1 MHSNEHEAAKSQGKY
16 INTSDL
22 ITLSV
27 ACITMLIT
35 ILAVI
40 IQISECLRKREK
52 AYENRT
58 ASSADRMNQEAP
70 PAFDHR
76 LSLCLRE
83 KLSMFVRDLPPTTLR
98 GYPQGQLVTLI
109 PGLPR

>member
-52 AYENRT
+52 VCNAI
-58 ASSADRMNQEAP
+58 
-70 PAFDHR
+70 
-76 LSLCLRE
+76 L
-83 KLSMFVRDLPPTTLR
+83 
-98 GYPQGQLVTLI
+98 LVSRYL
-109 PGLPR
+109 L